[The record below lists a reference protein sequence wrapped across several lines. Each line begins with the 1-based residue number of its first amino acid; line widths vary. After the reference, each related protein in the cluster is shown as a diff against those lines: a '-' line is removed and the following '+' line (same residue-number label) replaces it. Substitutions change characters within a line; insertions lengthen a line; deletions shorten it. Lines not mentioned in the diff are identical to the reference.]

1 MFVERIVKVLFAPAV
16 GLMNRCSY
24 PVKFGLLG
32 LIILVA
38 FASLMLTLAR
48 QLNATIERTERELV
62 ASELSRPIS
71 RAVELMQQHRG
82 LSSAMLGGLESAK
95 AKRAEKVVEVDRALE
110 TLEAALPQSVRNSG
124 WSDIRSRWSALK
136 QEGLKLSQPEN
147 FLTHTRLIDNLLD
160 FQIAVADEYGLTFDP
175 QQDSYYLMS
184 TAVIRMPYLLE
195 RTGQLRARGAGALA
209 RGTID
214 DAGKLDISVLA
225 GDVTEAVSDLET
237 NIRKIVAQRPD
248 LGQRLESSLAEMN
261 GKLATVSGVVR
272 QILAGDLQGTSSS
285 AYFGMATEA
294 ITVGYRQMNE
304 ILLPTLDELLRQRI
318 AEAQRVLYFNI
329 AVLVVVAVAIAYL
342 SIGVYL
348 SIMGSVKRLAEGS
361 HRLAAGDLTTAI
373 RLQAR
378 DELHVIADS
387 FNDMASTMCR
397 LITSIQSNSGQV
409 AETARGMVA
418 SARQIDTASQRQSEA
433 ASSMAAAVEEMTV
446 GIDHIAGNASNANE
460 LARRSGKL
468 SGEGGEIVESVVA
481 DIGEIARAVSGS
493 ADTITELDRSS
504 ERISAI
510 VNVIKEIAD
519 QTNLLALNAA
529 IEAARA
535 GEQGRGFAVVADEVR
550 KLAERTTHS
559 TKEIAQMVGAIQRD
573 ARDAVESMQGGVTQ
587 VNAGV
592 ARAQQAGTAM
602 SSIRDEAGRVV
613 DTVAE
618 ISDALREQSVAS
630 TEIARNVET
639 IARMAEENSAI
650 AVESHRTA
658 DRLESLAGSLLADV
672 SRFKVA

>member
-1 MFVERIVKVLFAPAV
+1 MKVVFAPAV

-62 ASELSRPIS
+62 ASDLSRPIS
-71 RAVELMQQHRG
+71 RVVELVQQHRG
-82 LSSAMLGGLESAK
+82 LSSAVLGGLESAK
-95 AKRAEKVVEVDRALE
+95 ATRADKATEVDRAVD
-110 TLEAALPQSVRNSG
+110 TLDTVLPPAVRKSDWG
-124 WSDIRSRWSALK
+124 DIRSRWDGLAR
-136 QEGLKLSQPEN
+136 EGLKLDPAEN
-147 FLTHTRLIDNLLD
+147 IRAHTRLVQSLLD

-175 QQDSYYLMS
+175 QQDSFYLMS
-184 TAVIRMPYLLE
+184 TAVVRTPYLLE
-195 RTGQLRARGAGALA
+195 RIGRLRARGAGVLA

-214 DAGKLDISVLA
+214 EAGKLDVSVLA
-225 GDVTEAVSDLET
+225 NDMNAAVGDLES

-248 LGQRLESSLAEMN
+248 LAQRLESSFAEMN
-261 GKLATVSGVVR
+261 GKLANVSAVVR
-272 QILAGDLQGTSSS
+272 QIQAGDLQSTAAS

-304 ILLPTLDELLRQRI
+304 ILLPTLDELLRHRI
-318 AEAQRVLYFNI
+318 DEARRVLYLNV
-329 AVLVVVAVAIAYL
+329 AVLVIVAVAIAYL

-378 DELHVIADS
+378 DELRVIADG
-387 FNDMASTMCR
+387 FNDMAATMCR

-460 LARRSGKL
+460 LARRSGRL

-493 ADTITELDRSS
+493 ADTIAELDRSS

-550 KLAERTTHS
+550 KLAERTTQS
-559 TKEIAQMVGAIQRD
+559 TREIAQMVGAIQRD
-573 ARDAVESMQGGVTQ
+573 ARGAVDSMQGGVTQ
-587 VNAGV
+587 VNTGV
-592 ARAQQAGTAM
+592 VRAQEAGAAM
-602 SSIRDEAGRVV
+602 ASIRDEAGRVV
-613 DTVAE
+613 ETVAE

-650 AVESHRTA
+650 AVESHQTA
-658 DRLESLAGSLLADV
+658 DRLEGLAERLLADV
-672 SRFKVA
+672 GRFKVA

>member
-1 MFVERIVKVLFAPAV
+1 
-16 GLMNRCSY
+16 MNRCSY

-32 LIILVA
+32 LIIAVA

-62 ASELSRPIS
+62 ASGLVRPIS
-71 RAVELMQQHRG
+71 KAVELVQQHRG
-82 LSSAMLGGLESAK
+82 LSSAVLGGLESAK
-95 AKRAEKVVEVDRALE
+95 ATRADKAVEVDHAFE
-110 TLEAALPQSVRNSG
+110 TLEAALPQALRKSD
-124 WSDIRSRWSALK
+124 WSDIRSRWNGLARD
-136 QEGLKLSQPEN
+136 GLKLDPAEN
-147 FLTHTRLIDNLLD
+147 IRTHTRLIQNLLD

-184 TAVIRMPYLLE
+184 TAVIRTPYLLE
-195 RTGQLRARGAGALA
+195 RIGRLRAKGAGALA

-214 DAGKLDISVLA
+214 EAGKLDVSVLA
-225 GDVTEAVSDLET
+225 GDVSEAVGDLES

-248 LGQRLESSLAEMN
+248 LAQRLESSFAEMT
-261 GKLATVSGVVR
+261 GKLATVNGVVR
-272 QILAGDLQGTSSS
+272 QIQAGDLQSTAAS

-304 ILLPTLDELLRQRI
+304 ILLPTLDELLRHRI
-318 AEAQRVLYFNI
+318 AEARRVLYFNI

-342 SIGVYL
+342 AIGVYL
-348 SIMGSVKRLAEGS
+348 SIMGSVKRLADGS

-378 DELHVIADS
+378 DELHMIADG
-387 FNDMASTMCR
+387 FNDMAATMCR

-409 AETARGMVA
+409 AETARGMVE
-418 SARQIDTASQRQSEA
+418 SARQIDAASQRQSEA

-446 GIDHIAGNASNANE
+446 GIDHIAGNASSANE
-460 LARRSGKL
+460 LARRSGRL

-493 ADTITELDRSS
+493 ADTIAELDRSS

-550 KLAERTTHS
+550 KLAERTTQS
-559 TKEIAQMVGAIQRD
+559 TQEIAQMVGAIQRD
-573 ARDAVESMQGGVTQ
+573 ARGAVDSMQGGVTQ
-587 VNAGV
+587 VNSGV
-592 ARAQQAGTAM
+592 ARAQEAGAAM
-602 SSIRDEAGRVV
+602 ASIRDEAGRVV
-613 DTVAE
+613 ETVSE

-650 AVESHRTA
+650 AVESHQTA
-658 DRLESLAGSLLADV
+658 DRLESLAAQLLADV
-672 SRFKVA
+672 GRFKVA

>member
-1 MFVERIVKVLFAPAV
+1 MKLIFAPAV

-32 LIILVA
+32 LIMLVA

-71 RAVELMQQHRG
+71 RVVELMQQHRG

-95 AKRAEKVVEVDRALE
+95 ATRADKAGEVDGAFEKLD
-110 TLEAALPQSVRNSG
+110 AALPQSARDREWG
-124 WSDIRSRWSALK
+124 DIRSRWNVLK
-136 QEGLKLSQPEN
+136 QDGLKLSQPEN
-147 FLTHTRLIDNLLD
+147 FQTHTDLIHDLLD
-160 FQIAVADEYGLTFDP
+160 FQIAVADEFGLTFDP

-195 RTGQLRARGAGALA
+195 RMGQLRARGAAVLA

-214 DAGKLDISVLA
+214 DAGKLKVSVLA
-225 GDVTEAVSDLET
+225 GDVNEALGDLDT

-248 LGQRLESSLAEMN
+248 LAQRLESSVAELKQ
-261 GKLATVSGVVR
+261 KLATVNGVVSE
-272 QILAGDLQGTSSS
+272 IVSGNLQSTLSS

-294 ITVGYRQMNE
+294 IGVGYRQMNE
-304 ILLPTLDELLRQRI
+304 LLLPTLDDLLRQRI
-318 AEAQRVLYFNI
+318 AEAQRVLNFNI
-329 AVLVVVAVAIAYL
+329 AVLVVVAIAIAYL

-387 FNDMASTMCR
+387 FNEMATTMCR
-397 LITSIQSNSGQV
+397 LITSIQGNSGQV
-409 AETARGMVA
+409 AETARGMVE

-446 GIDHIAGNASNANE
+446 GIDHIAGNATNANE
-460 LARRSGKL
+460 IARRSGKL
-468 SGEGGEIVESVVA
+468 SGEGGEVVESVVA

-493 ADTITELDRSS
+493 ADTIAELDRSS

-535 GEQGRGFAVVADEVR
+535 GELGRGFAVVADEVR

-559 TKEIAQMVGAIQRD
+559 TQEIAQMVGAIQRD
-573 ARDAVESMQGGVTQ
+573 ARDAVNSMQGGVAR
-587 VNAGV
+587 VNTGV
-592 ARAQQAGTAM
+592 VRAQEAGAAM
-602 SSIRDEAGRVV
+602 ASIRDEAGRVV
-613 DTVAE
+613 ETVAE

-639 IARMAEENSAI
+639 IARMAEENSAV
-650 AVESHRTA
+650 AVQSHQTA
-658 DRLESLAGSLLADV
+658 DRLESLAERLLADV

>member
-1 MFVERIVKVLFAPAV
+1 MKLIFAPAV

-62 ASELSRPIS
+62 ASDLSRPIS
-71 RAVELMQQHRG
+71 RVVELMQQHRG
-82 LSSAMLGGLESAK
+82 LSSAVLGGLESATATRADK
-95 AKRAEKVVEVDRALE
+95 AVEVDRAIE
-110 TLEAALPQSVRNSG
+110 TLEAALPQALRKRD
-124 WSDIRSRWSALK
+124 WSDIRSRWNGLAR
-136 QEGLKLSQPEN
+136 EGLKLSQPEN
-147 FLTHTRLIDNLLD
+147 FQTHTRLIQNLLE

-184 TAVIRMPYLLE
+184 TAVVRTPYLLE
-195 RTGQLRARGAGALA
+195 RIGRLRAKGAGALA

-214 DAGKLDISVLA
+214 EAGKLDVSVLA
-225 GDVTEAVSDLET
+225 NDVGGAVGDLES
-237 NIRKIVAQRPD
+237 NIRKIVTQRPD
-248 LGQRLESSLAEMN
+248 LAQRLESSFAEMN
-261 GKLATVSGVVR
+261 GKLANVSGVVR
-272 QILAGDLQGTSSS
+272 QILAGDLQGTAAS

-294 ITVGYRQMNE
+294 ISVGYGQMNE
-304 ILLPTLDELLRQRI
+304 ILLPTLDELLRHRI
-318 AEAQRVLYFNI
+318 AEARRVLYFNI

-361 HRLAAGDLTTAI
+361 HRLASGDLTTAI
-373 RLQAR
+373 KLQAR
-378 DELHVIADS
+378 DELHMIADS

-409 AETARGMVA
+409 AETARGMVE
-418 SARQIDTASQRQSEA
+418 SARQIDTSSQRQSEA

-460 LARRSGKL
+460 LARRSGRL
-468 SGEGGEIVESVVA
+468 SGEGGEVVESVVA

-493 ADTITELDRSS
+493 ADTIVELDRSS

-559 TKEIAQMVGAIQRD
+559 TQEIAQMVGAIQRD
-573 ARDAVESMQGGVTQ
+573 ARGAVTSMQGGVTQ
-587 VNAGV
+587 VNTGV
-592 ARAQQAGTAM
+592 ARAQEAGVAM
-602 SSIRDEAGRVV
+602 ASIRDEAGRVV
-613 DTVAE
+613 ETVAE

-658 DRLESLAGSLLADV
+658 DRLESLAEQLLTDV

>member
-1 MFVERIVKVLFAPAV
+1 MKLIFAPAV

-48 QLNATIERTERELV
+48 ELNSTIERTERELV
-62 ASELSRPIS
+62 ASDLSRPIS

-82 LSSAMLGGLESAK
+82 LSAAMLGGLESAK
-95 AKRAEKVVEVDRALE
+95 AARADKAVEVDRALE

-147 FLTHTRLIDNLLD
+147 FQTHTRLIDNLLD

-195 RTGQLRARGAGALA
+195 RTGQLRAKGSAALA

-214 DAGKLDISVLA
+214 DAGKLGVSVLA

-261 GKLATVSGVVR
+261 GKLATVGGVVR
-272 QILAGDLQGTSSS
+272 QILAGDLQSTSSS
-285 AYFGMATEA
+285 AYFGMTTEA

-318 AEAQRVLYFNI
+318 AEAQRVLHFNV

-378 DELHVIADS
+378 DELHMIADS

-409 AETARGMVA
+409 AETARGMVE

-446 GIDHIAGNASNANE
+446 GIDHIAGNASNANA
-460 LARRSGKL
+460 LAQRSGKL

-493 ADTITELDRSS
+493 ADTIAELDRSS

-550 KLAERTTHS
+550 KLAERTTQS
-559 TKEIAQMVGAIQRD
+559 TQEIAQMVGAIQRD

-613 DTVAE
+613 ETVAE

-650 AVESHRTA
+650 AVDSHRTA

>member
-1 MFVERIVKVLFAPAV
+1 MKLIFAPAV

-48 QLNATIERTERELV
+48 ELNSTIERTERELV
-62 ASELSRPIS
+62 ASDLSRPIS

-82 LSSAMLGGLESAK
+82 LSAAMLGGLESAK
-95 AKRAEKVVEVDRALE
+95 AARADKAVEVDRALE

-147 FLTHTRLIDNLLD
+147 FQTHTRLIDNLLD

-195 RTGQLRARGAGALA
+195 RTGQLRARGAAALA

-214 DAGKLDISVLA
+214 DAGKLGVSVLA

-261 GKLATVSGVVR
+261 GKLATVGGVVR
-272 QILAGDLQGTSSS
+272 QILAGDLQSTSSS
-285 AYFGMATEA
+285 AYFGMTTEA

-318 AEAQRVLYFNI
+318 AEAQRVLHFNV

-378 DELHVIADS
+378 DELHMIADS

-409 AETARGMVA
+409 AETARGMVE

-446 GIDHIAGNASNANE
+446 GIDHIAGNASNANA
-460 LARRSGKL
+460 LAQRSGKL

-493 ADTITELDRSS
+493 ADTIAELDRSS

-550 KLAERTTHS
+550 KLAERTTQS
-559 TKEIAQMVGAIQRD
+559 TQEIAQMVGAIQRD

-613 DTVAE
+613 ETVAE

-650 AVESHRTA
+650 AVDSHRTA

>member
-1 MFVERIVKVLFAPAV
+1 MKLIFAPAV

-24 PVKFGLLG
+24 PLKFGLLG

-71 RAVELMQQHRG
+71 RVVELMQQHRG
-82 LSSAMLGGLESAK
+82 LSSALLGGLESAK
-95 AKRAEKVVEVDRALE
+95 ATRADKAVEVDRAIE
-110 TLEAALPQSVRNSG
+110 TLEVALPQSVRNSEWG
-124 WSDIRSRWSALK
+124 DIRSRWGALK

-147 FLTHTRLIDNLLD
+147 FEAHTRLIDQVLD
-160 FQIAVADEYGLTFDP
+160 FQISVADEYGLTFDP

-195 RTGQLRARGAGALA
+195 RMGQLRARGSAALA

-214 DAGKLDISVLA
+214 DAAKLKVSVLA
-225 GDVTEAVSDLET
+225 GDVAEALGDLET
-237 NIRKIVAQRPD
+237 NIGKIVVQRPD
-248 LGQRLESSLAEMN
+248 LKQRLESSVAELKQ
-261 GKLATVSGVVR
+261 KLSAVNGVVSE
-272 QILAGDLQGTSSS
+272 IVSGDLQSTLSS
-285 AYFGMATEA
+285 AYFGMATET
-294 ITVGYRQMNE
+294 ISVGYRQMNE

-318 AEAQRVLYFNI
+318 AEAQRVLHFNV
-329 AVLVVVAVAIAYL
+329 AVLVVVAIAIAYL

-373 RLQAR
+373 QLQAR

-397 LITSIQSNSGQV
+397 LITSIQGNSGQV
-409 AETARGMVA
+409 AETARGMVE

-446 GIDHIAGNASNANE
+446 GIDHIASNANSANE

-481 DIGEIARAVSGS
+481 DIGEIARAVSAS
-493 ADTITELDRSS
+493 ADTIAELDRSS

-559 TKEIAQMVGAIQRD
+559 TQEIAQMVGAIQRD
-573 ARDAVESMQGGVTQ
+573 ARGAVGSMQGGVTQ

-592 ARAQQAGTAM
+592 TRAQEAGAAM

-613 DTVAE
+613 ETVAE
-618 ISDALREQSVAS
+618 ISEALREQSVAS

-639 IARMAEENSAI
+639 IARMAEENSAV
-650 AVESHRTA
+650 AVDSHRTA
-658 DRLESLAGSLLADV
+658 DRLESLAEQLLADV